1 MRDPKQKGK
10 KGKDTVGLEKAEE
23 KQIVGAIRFTSAVPA
38 VVEEIIG
45 RTGTRGGIIQVRCKI
60 LDGYDK
66 NKVIRRNVKGP
77 IREKDVLMLRET
89 DIEARKLTQTKGT
102 SR

>member
-1 MRDPKQKGK
+1 MEDSK
-10 KGKDTVGLEKAEE
+10 KERRKKAGLSGDDNIPA
-23 KQIVGAIRFTSAVPA
+23 GGIRFTGAVPA

-60 LDGYDK
+60 LDGRDK

-77 IREKDVLMLRET
+77 VREKDVLMLRET

-102 SR
+102 SH